1 VPLNIADFVKFG
13 ANITDENFMDDGTN
27 TMLVFDI
34 MFEDESQVIDSKTND
49 KFSLTL
55 NDDLSGLIEAN
66 LYARGVR
73 IENA

>member
-1 VPLNIADFVKFG
+1 
-13 ANITDENFMDDGTN
+13 MDDGTN
-27 TMLVFDI
+27 TMLGFDI
-34 MFEDESQVIDSKTND
+34 MFEEESQVIDSKTND